1 MYKNDSKHTAELKL
15 PAITSLRADTL
26 NLVYISALY
35 VIRGPAAPQ
44 ASYYCQIR
52 CIAQYVLHTLKGV
65 WVVLF
70 RE

>member
-1 MYKNDSKHTAELKL
+1 MVYKNDSKHTAELKL

-35 VIRGPAAPQ
+35 AIRGPAAPQ

-52 CIAQYVLHTLKGV
+52 CIA
-65 WVVLF
+65 
-70 RE
+70 